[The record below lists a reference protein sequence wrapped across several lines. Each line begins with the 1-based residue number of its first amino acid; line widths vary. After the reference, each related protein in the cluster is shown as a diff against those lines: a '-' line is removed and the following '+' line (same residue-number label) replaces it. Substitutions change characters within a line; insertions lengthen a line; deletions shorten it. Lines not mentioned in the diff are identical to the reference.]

1 LPDTPPSP
9 SQPEGTTARLSSEQC
24 ARLCA
29 DLAADRRAEDIVILD
44 LRGLSSV
51 ADFFLVASADA
62 DVQLRA
68 VSDRIEEGLAAQG
81 ERVYSREGYEN
92 GQWIVLDFVDV
103 VCHLF
108 LKEKR
113 EFYQLERLWG
123 DAPRLALPE

>member
-1 LPDTPPSP
+1 MDGPALKLT
-9 SQPEGTTARLSSEQC
+9 SQEC

-29 DLAADRRAEDIVILD
+29 EFAADRRAEDTIILD
-44 LRGLSSV
+44 LRELSAV
-51 ADFFLVASADA
+51 ADFFVVASASA

-68 VSDRIEEGLAAQG
+68 IADRICEGLDESG
-81 ERVYSREGYEN
+81 ERVWHKEGYEN
-92 GQWIVLDFVDV
+92 GEWIVLDFVDV

-123 DAPRLALPE
+123 DAPRTTSGE